1 MYSENMFQRHG
12 ARCDVL
18 HLTTAHPPTS
28 SRILYR
34 ECISLGQVPGR
45 NVALAAPG
53 AIPDTPFVRGYS
65 LPPVPDSRAGRAVS
79 CLPRAW
85 RAYRAIQPQVLH
97 LHDPELLP
105 LGVYLAGQGQAVVWD
120 AHEDYPLQF
129 EDPASRRPRWQVR
142 IAAKPT
148 LHLLKSMDQRASA
161 VVAATHPVAAWYNN
175 PRTVVVGNEPRL
187 SDYESIIPD
196 KDARRVLYTG
206 RTNSHH
212 LFREVVDAI
221 SAFDDVTLVV
231 AGNIVDDALWRYAQ
245 EKLGNKLEYH
255 GWLTPTEVA
264 EIMET
269 CSLGLATYEDRRT
282 YADANPTKIWEFAA
296 AGLPC
301 VSTDNHGLAA
311 DVASHNLGLLTG
323 GDAHAIRDAIRD
335 GLGDTERWQQW
346 SSAGKSYA
354 HVDGGWKRSEGALL
368 DLYVDLL
375 QEADSVVDTRP

>member
-231 AGNIVDDALWRYAQ
+231 AGNIVD
-245 EKLGNKLEYH
+245 
-255 GWLTPTEVA
+255 
-264 EIMET
+264 
-269 CSLGLATYEDRRT
+269 
-282 YADANPTKIWEFAA
+282 ANPTKIWEFAA